1 MSFLDDNIQADV
13 IGFGA
18 LNLDKMYYVDDIAC
32 HDEESYIKD
41 FDANPGGSAA
51 NTIIGLSRLG
61 VSTSYIG
68 KVADDTEGEILEM
81 NLISEGVFVNNLIE
95 AEIGNSGKVLG
106 FIDEDGERALY
117 VDAGV
122 NDEIKIDE
130 INIDQVN
137 TAKILHFSS
146 FFGDSFNTQNEI
158 IDHIPDSMIL
168 SLDPGMFYA
177 KKGINALKKLL
188 NRTNIL
194 LINEKE
200 LMILFEEY
208 YSKIDGIN
216 IGDTDSADIDVD
228 IGAGVTDSDVDVVD
242 EPLTFRDIAVHILD
256 DGIETIVVKRGTE
269 SVYAINNDD
278 EEVKVPIF
286 ETDVVDTTAAGDSF
300 NSGFLYSYLKGYSL
314 EKSCLIGNWV
324 ASKCVENIG
333 TTGLPDKKQ
342 LEEFEGT
349 IDPKI

>member
-1 MSFLDDNIQADV
+1 MSFLEDNIQVEV

-18 LNLDKMYYVDDIAC
+18 LNLDKMYYVDDIAS
-32 HDEESYIKD
+32 HDDESYIKD
-41 FDANPGGSAA
+41 FDMNPGGSAA

-68 KVADDTEGEILEM
+68 KVADDEEGEILEM

-106 FIDEDGERALY
+106 FIDENGERALY

-130 INIDQVN
+130 IDIDQVN

-146 FFGDSFNTQNEI
+146 FFGDSFNTQNEL
-158 IDHIPDSMIL
+158 IDYIPDSMIL

-177 KKGINALKKLL
+177 KKGINALKRLL

-216 IGDTDSADIDVD
+216 LSGGDVNNV
-228 IGAGVTDSDVDVVD
+228 GVVNTSD
-242 EPLTFRDIAVHILD
+242 ETLTFRDIAVYILD
-256 DGIETIVVKRGTE
+256 DGIDTVVVKRGKKG
-269 SVYAINNDD
+269 VYAINNKD

-286 ETDVVDTTAAGDSF
+286 ETDTVDTTAAGDSF
-300 NSGFLYSYLKGYSL
+300 NVGFLYSYLKEYSL

-333 TTGLPDKKQ
+333 TTGLPDKNQ
-342 LEEFEGT
+342 LDEFEGN
-349 IDPKI
+349 IGSEI

>member
-1 MSFLDDNIQADV
+1 MAVLDNNIQVDV

-18 LNLDKMYYVDDIAC
+18 LNLDKMYYVNDIARE
-32 HDEESYIKD
+32 DEESYIKEVD
-41 FDANPGGSAA
+41 TNPGGSAA

-68 KVADDTEGEILEM
+68 KVADDEEGEILEL

-95 AEIGNSGKVLG
+95 AGKGNSGKVIG
-106 FIDEDGERALY
+106 FIDEGGQRALY
-117 VDAGV
+117 VDSGV

-130 INIDQVN
+130 INVDNVN

-146 FFGDSFNTQNEI
+146 FIGDSFNTQNEL
-158 IDHIPDSMIL
+158 IDYIDDSMIL

-177 KKGINALKKLL
+177 KKGINALKKIL

-194 LINEKE
+194 LINETE
-200 LMILFEEY
+200 LMILFKEY

-216 IGDTDSADIDVD
+216 VNGIDGIND
-228 IGAGVTDSDVDVVD
+228 GEGIEDVNATNT
-242 EPLTFRDIAVHILD
+242 EELSFRDLAIHILD
-256 DGIETIVVKRGTE
+256 DGIDTVVVKRGAR
-269 SVYAINNDD
+269 SVYAINNKD

-286 ETDVVDTTAAGDSF
+286 KVDTIDTTAAGDSF
-300 NSGFLYSYLKGYSL
+300 NAGFLYSYLKGYSL

-333 TTGLPDKKQ
+333 TTGLPDKEQ
-342 LEEFEGT
+342 IEEFERE
-349 IDPKI
+349 IDSKI

>member
-1 MSFLDDNIQADV
+1 MSFLEDDIQVDV

-32 HDEESYIKD
+32 RDEESYIKD

-68 KVADDTEGEILEM
+68 KIADDGEGEILEM
-81 NLISEGVFVNNLIE
+81 NLISEGVFVSNLIV
-95 AEIGNSGKVLG
+95 AEKGNSGKVLG
-106 FIDEDGERALY
+106 FIDENGERALY
-117 VDAGV
+117 VESGV

-130 INIDQVN
+130 INLDQVN

-146 FFGDSFNTQNEI
+146 FFGDSFNTQNEL
-158 IDHIPDSMIL
+158 IDNIPDSMIL

-177 KKGINALKKLL
+177 KKGINDLKKLL
-188 NRTNIL
+188 NRANIL

-216 IGDTDSADIDVD
+216 DV
-228 IGAGVTDSDVDVVD
+228 SD
-242 EPLTFRDIAVHILD
+242 ETLTFRDIAVHILD
-256 DGIETIVVKRGTE
+256 DGMDTVVVKRGTKG
-269 SVYAINNDD
+269 VYAINNKD

-286 ETDVVDTTAAGDSF
+286 ETDVIDTTAAGDSF
-300 NSGFLYSYLKGYSL
+300 NAGFLYSYLKGYSL

-324 ASKCVENIG
+324 ASKSVENIG

-342 LEEFEGT
+342 LDEFEGAYW
-349 IDPKI
+349 P

>member
-1 MSFLDDNIQADV
+1 MDFLDDNIQVDV

-18 LNLDKMYYVDDIAC
+18 LNLDKMYYVNDIAC

-61 VSTSYIG
+61 ISTSYIG
-68 KVADDTEGEILEM
+68 KIAHDQEGEILEM
-81 NLISEGVFVNNLIE
+81 NLSSQGVFVNNLIDSE
-95 AEIGNSGKVLG
+95 KGNSGKVLG

-130 INIDQVN
+130 INIDNVN
-137 TAKILHFSS
+137 TSKILHLSS
-146 FFGDSFNTQNEI
+146 FFGDSFNTQKELLDYI
-158 IDHIPDSMIL
+158 QDSIIL

-177 KKGINALKKLL
+177 KKGINALKKIL

-194 LINEKE
+194 LINENE
-200 LMILFEEY
+200 LMILFKEY

-216 IGDTDSADIDVD
+216 TDNSNPDDI
-228 IGAGVTDSDVDVVD
+228 A
-242 EPLTFRDIAVHILD
+242 LTFRDLAIHILD
-256 DGIETIVVKRGTE
+256 DGIATIVVKRGDK
-269 SVYAINNDD
+269 SVYAINNND

-286 ETDVVDTTAAGDSF
+286 KTDVVDTTGAGDSF
-300 NSGFLYSYLKGYSL
+300 NAGFLYSYLKGYSL

-333 TTGLPDKKQ
+333 TLGLPDKNQ
-342 LEEFEGT
+342 MEEFERN
-349 IDPKI
+349 IDSHI

>member
-1 MSFLDDNIQADV
+1 MSFLDDNIQVDV

-117 VDAGV
+117 VESGV

-158 IDHIPDSMIL
+158 IDHISDSMIL

-216 IGDTDSADIDVD
+216 IDGTDSADI
-228 IGAGVTDSDVDVVD
+228 GVADSDVGAVD
-242 EPLTFRDIAVHILD
+242 ETLTFRDIAIHILD
-256 DGIETIVVKRGTE
+256 DGIGTVVVKRGTK
-269 SVYAINNDD
+269 SVYAINNKD

-300 NSGFLYSYLKGYSL
+300 NAGFLYSYLKGHSL
-314 EKSCLIGNWV
+314 GKSCLIGNWV

-349 IDPKI
+349 IDSKI